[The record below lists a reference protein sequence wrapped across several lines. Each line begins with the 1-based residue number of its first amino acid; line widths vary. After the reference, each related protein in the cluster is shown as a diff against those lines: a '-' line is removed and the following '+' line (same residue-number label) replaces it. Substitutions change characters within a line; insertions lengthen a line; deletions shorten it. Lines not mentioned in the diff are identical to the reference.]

1 MNDKEISV
9 LREEIE
15 GLKRDAAMMMEAA
28 EGVSLDPRHI
38 NKLEALD
45 KALSQTPN
53 SAAWLEKK
61 IEERVGPLR
70 DHERMA
76 SEFYKAWWEH
86 PMAFYDGTMK
96 RKLEECCKK
105 VIKALSTEDS
115 KEKKS

>member
-45 KALSQTPN
+45 KALSKTPD

-70 DHERMA
+70 EDIGIVLRWTDRKTLTMNQKVNVA
-76 SEFYKAWWEH
+76 KAK
-86 PMAFYDGTMK
+86 D
-96 RKLEECCKK
+96 RLEK
-105 VIKALSTEDS
+105 VLSTEDS
-115 KEKKS
+115 EGKKS